1 MDNTIFVQIAS
12 YRDPELNSTLT
23 DLLEKADNP
32 KNLHICIAHQHS
44 TEDEWD
50 IIPIGIK
57 DKCKFTILDI
67 DYTESEGACWA
78 RNKIQQEYQG
88 EKYTLQLDSHHR
100 FIEGWDTECIDM
112 LVKLQEKGYNKP
124 LLTSYIPSYQPS
136 NDPEGRVNTPWGMNF
151 DRFTPEGIIF
161 FLPYYIESSVTE
173 PIPARFFSGHFTFT
187 LGEHA
192 RDVQHD
198 PNLYFHGEEIS
209 LAVRSWTHGYDLF
222 HPHKVLAWHE
232 YTRVGRTKQWD
243 DDPIWGER
251 NTNAH
256 QRVRTLLGVDG
267 TPCTPCNKNSFG
279 KYFLGEERTL
289 EEWEK
294 FAGIRFTDRSIQ
306 PSVLKNELP
315 MERDEPYNEK
325 FRHPLEFNRHQLTHD
340 DYSFS
345 AIIFENE
352 NGEVLFREDADE
364 RTTMSWITQEHI
376 IIWKEYQGPK
386 PYKWIVWPHSKSN
399 GWVDKIEVVL

>member
-1 MDNTIFVQIAS
+1 MNDIFVQIAS
-12 YRDPELNSTLT
+12 YRDPQLKPTLR
-23 DLLEKADNP
+23 DLLEKATNP
-32 KNLHICIAHQHS
+32 QNLKICIAHQHS
-44 TEDEWD
+44 SDDEWD
-50 IIPIGIK
+50 NLDEYK
-57 DKCKFTILDI
+57 DDDRFIILDI
-67 DYTESEGACWA
+67 DYTKSEGACWA
-78 RNKIQQEYQG
+78 RNQIQQHYGG

-100 FIEGWDTECIDM
+100 FIEGWDEECIDM
-112 LVKLQEKGYNKP
+112 LVKLQEKGHNKP
-124 LLTSYIPSYQPS
+124 LLTSYIPSYEPD
-136 NDPEGRVNTPWGMNF
+136 NDPQGRVNTPWGMSF

-198 PNLYFHGEEIS
+198 PKLYFHGEEIS

-232 YTRVGRTKQWD
+232 YTRKGRTKQWD

-267 TPCTPCNKNSFG
+267 TPCSPCNKNSFG
-279 KYFLGEERTL
+279 KYWLGEERTL
-289 EEWEK
+289 EEWER
-294 FAGIRFTDRSIQ
+294 FAGIRFEDRSIQ
-306 PSVLKNELP
+306 PSVTTNQIP

-325 FRHPLEFNRHQLTHD
+325 FRHPIEFNRHQLTHD
-340 DYSFS
+340 DYTFA

-352 NGEVLFREDADE
+352 KGEVLYREDADE
-364 RTTMSWITQEHI
+364 RTALSWITQEHI
-376 IIWKEYQGPK
+376 TLWKEYQGPK
-386 PYKWIVWPHSKSN
+386 PYKWIVWPHSKSK
-399 GWVDKIEVVL
+399 GWVDKIETIL